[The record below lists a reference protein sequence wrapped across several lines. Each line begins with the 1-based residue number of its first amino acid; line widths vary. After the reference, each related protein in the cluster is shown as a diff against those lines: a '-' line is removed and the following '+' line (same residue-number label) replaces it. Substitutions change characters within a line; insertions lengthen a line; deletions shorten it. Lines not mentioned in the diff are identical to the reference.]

1 MKIKWKQVC
10 VICWAP
16 LDPYYTQGTPREKY
30 LFDEYLI
37 KTNLPFHYNDT
48 CSWKG
53 VKVCKAC
60 HLKDGFKF
68 NPQMDHLRRIGV
80 LKNIRPKSQSVDRP
94 TTKQWKAEFYEILKS
109 EKNSLSES
117 LVY

>member
-10 VICWAP
+10 VVCWAP
-16 LDPYYTQGTPREKY
+16 LDPYYTLGTAREKY

-37 KTNLPFHYNDT
+37 KTNLPFHYNNT
-48 CSWKG
+48 ESWKG

-60 HLKDGFKF
+60 HLKNGFKY

-80 LKNIRPKSQSVDRP
+80 LRNIRPKRKSVDRP
-94 TTKQWKAEFYEILKS
+94 MTKQWRKEFYQVLKDDKS
-109 EKNSLSES
+109 S
-117 LVY
+117 VF